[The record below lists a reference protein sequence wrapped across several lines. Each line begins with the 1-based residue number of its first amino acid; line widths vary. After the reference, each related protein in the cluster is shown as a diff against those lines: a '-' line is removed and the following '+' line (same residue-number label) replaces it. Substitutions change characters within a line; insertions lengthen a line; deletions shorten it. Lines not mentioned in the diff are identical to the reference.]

1 MIYSD
6 YLLERFCSLCGLIV
20 CDFVIDL
27 FITRCYILLTICL
40 LFSLCLER
48 APLRSG
54 CVKHL
59 KRNLSKTV
67 FLLSTCLLHCS
78 LSCGT
83 LLSVGN
89 SINLLISV
97 KRLNVDLRFLGK
109 HPVSIIL
116 YDLLHSVC

>member
-20 CDFVIDL
+20 FDFVIDL
-27 FITRCYILLTICL
+27 FITRCYILLMICL

-54 CVKHL
+54 CVTHL

-67 FLLSTCLLHCS
+67 FLLSTCLLHC
-78 LSCGT
+78 GT
-83 LLSVGN
+83 FICLLSVGN
-89 SINLLISV
+89 SINLLISE
-97 KRLNVDLRFLGK
+97 KRLNVDFRFLGK
-109 HPVSIIL
+109 HPVSIFL